1 MADGVPRETLL
12 QSPIRDNIR
21 MGTLY
26 LVRHGQASF
35 GADDYDQLSELGERQ
50 SRQLGAYFR
59 DRGRQFEAVITGSLK
74 RHHQTWQGICEGLNH
89 ADPQA
94 LVWPGL
100 NEYDSHA
107 VIHAIHPEPLAKPD
121 TPELY
126 KHHFGLLRKGL
137 QAWMRGQ
144 SQPQGMPTYPEFVL
158 GVTSALAHVQAQHSG
173 DVLLVSSGGPIA
185 TAVGQVLQTPA
196 EVTIELNMRIR
207 NTAVCEMHY
216 TPKRLSLVSHNTINH
231 LDDQAHQGWVTYT

>member
-1 MADGVPRETLL
+1 
-12 QSPIRDNIR
+12 

-35 GADDYDQLSELGERQ
+35 GADDYDQLSELGQRQ
-50 SRQLGAYFR
+50 SRRLGAYFQER
-59 DRGRQFEAVITGSLK
+59 RLTFEAVITGSLK
-74 RHHQTWQGICEGLNH
+74 RQQQTWRGIAEGMGQDELQH
-89 ADPQA
+89 

-126 KHHFGLLRKGL
+126 KHHFGLLR
-137 QAWMRGQ
+137 
-144 SQPQGMPTYPEFVL
+144 QG
-158 GVTSALAHVQAQHSG
+158 LAHVQAQHSG

-185 TAVGQVLQTPA
+185 TAVGHVLQTPP
-196 EVTIELNMRIR
+196 EVTIEINMRIR
-207 NTAVCEMHY
+207 NTAVSEMHY

-231 LDDQAHQGWVTYT
+231 LDGLAHQGWVTYT

>member
-1 MADGVPRETLL
+1 
-12 QSPIRDNIR
+12 
-21 MGTLY
+21 
-26 LVRHGQASF
+26 
-35 GADDYDQLSELGERQ
+35 
-50 SRQLGAYFR
+50 
-59 DRGRQFEAVITGSLK
+59 
-74 RHHQTWQGICEGLNH
+74 
-89 ADPQA
+89 

-107 VIHAIHPEPLAKPD
+107 VIHAIHPGPLAKPD

-144 SQPQGMPTYPEFVL
+144 SQPRGMPTYPEFVL

-173 DVLLVSSGGPIA
+173 DVLVVSSGGPIA
-185 TAVGQVLQTPA
+185 TAVGHVLQTPA

-207 NTAVCEMHY
+207 NTAVCELHY
-216 TPKRLSLVSHNTINH
+216 NAKRLSLVSHNTINH
-231 LDDQAHQGWVTYT
+231 LDGLADPGWVTYT

>member
-1 MADGVPRETLL
+1 MLL
-12 QSPIRDNIR
+12 
-21 MGTLY
+21 GL
-26 LVRHGQASF
+26 
-35 GADDYDQLSELGERQ
+35 
-50 SRQLGAYFR
+50 YFR
-59 DRGRQFEAVITGSLK
+59 ERGLRFESVITGSLK
-74 RHHQTWQGICEGLNH
+74 RHRQTWQGIGEGLGLR
-89 ADPQA
+89 DQQA

-107 VIHAIHPEPLAKPD
+107 VIHAIHPAPLAKPD

-144 SQPQGMPTYPEFVL
+144 SQPLGMPTYPEFVL

-173 DVLLVSSGGPIA
+173 DVLVVSSGGPIA
-185 TAVGQVLQTPA
+185 TAVGHVLQTPA

-207 NTAVCEMHY
+207 NTAVCELHY
-216 TPKRLSLVSHNTINH
+216 NAKRLSLVSHNTITH
-231 LDDQAHQGWVTYT
+231 LDGLGHQGWVTYT

>member
-1 MADGVPRETLL
+1 
-12 QSPIRDNIR
+12 

-59 DRGRQFEAVITGSLK
+59 ERGLTFEAIITGSLK
-74 RHHQTWQGICEGLNH
+74 RHQQTWQGIGEGLAQ
-89 ADPQA
+89 ADRQA

-107 VIHAIHPEPLAKPD
+107 VIYAIHPEPLAKPD

-144 SQPQGMPTYPEFVL
+144 SQPLGMPSYADFVA

-173 DVLLVSSGGPIA
+173 NVLLVSSGGPIA
-185 TAVGQVLQTPA
+185 TAIGHVLQTPA
-196 EVTIELNMRIR
+196 EVTIEINMRIR
-207 NTAVCEMHY
+207 NSAMSEVHY
-216 TPKRLSLVSHNTINH
+216 NAKRLSLISHNTIGH
-231 LDDQAHQGWVTYT
+231 LEGPDQSDWVTYT